1 MRAGDAE
8 EEKTP
13 TLITLY
19 RFRLSAGVAVCL
31 TGASEVNNEGVVFDD
46 LGEGAALWVAP
57 ELTDPVGS
65 LQVGEHQDVEQFGAG
80 SRTECVEAL
89 T

>member
-31 TGASEVNNEGVVFDD
+31 TGASEVNNEG
-46 LGEGAALWVAP
+46 LS
-57 ELTDPVGS
+57 LTTS
-65 LQVGEHQDVEQFGAG
+65 SEAG
-80 SRTECVEAL
+80 LSG
-89 T
+89 